1 MYLVDHLLQT
11 QDLNQDGLLAPS
23 ELLSSSTLDHQ
34 QDNIVPPEVQAE
46 TVDETREHIDT
57 KTEGGDPEAHPEK
70 LQNNQEPE
78 QDQLV
83 EHENETQ
90 PAQHHHKVEEPNDLN
105 QIPETVEQEN
115 GQQPQEEKLH
125 DNQGIEEH
133 ASL

>member
-1 MYLVDHLLQT
+1 MVDHLLQT

-34 QDNIVPPEVQAE
+34 QENIVPPEVQAE
-46 TVDETREHIDT
+46 MVDETREQIDT
-57 KTEGGDPEAHPEK
+57 KTKGGDPEAHPEEV
-70 LQNNQEPE
+70 QNNQEPE

-90 PAQHHHKVEEPNDLN
+90 PAQQHQQVEEPNDLN

-115 GQQPQEEKLH
+115 GQPQEEKLH